1 LSPEDNDP
9 PQLGWLAT
17 SLRRGGQ
24 ATFHE
29 ERNAVFLDH
38 QLISNQQVRQHIQP
52 NPMRRNVGK
61 TMLLPVIIFLMI
73 LFPVLLPA
81 TITAVDAVART
92 YRKDRT
98 ASHPRSLASRRLLV
112 PAAA

>member
-1 LSPEDNDP
+1 
-9 PQLGWLAT
+9 
-17 SLRRGGQ
+17 
-24 ATFHE
+24 
-29 ERNAVFLDH
+29 
-38 QLISNQQVRQHIQP
+38 
-52 NPMRRNVGK
+52 
-61 TMLLPVIIFLMI
+61 MLLPIIIFLMI
-73 LFPVLLPA
+73 LLPVLLPA